1 VFRLP
6 RHRPSL
12 TRARYL
18 LLAMFGLTG
27 LVSFSWLARL
37 PAIRDSLGMGT
48 AELGLA
54 LLLGSLGALVTVLVA
69 PTLVRLRG
77 TAAVFL
83 ASALLISAGIVG
95 MAWSVPF
102 GSRWWLVGGM
112 AVHGMGAALGTV
124 VINVESARIER
135 ALGRSVIAH
144 FHAAFSAGAVL
155 GSLLGA
161 AASWLGVSVAVQ
173 FQAVAVVALGLRVA
187 AVAGGLVL
195 PQRPEEVPLPKAA
208 GRPPV
213 AAWREPRTLLVGAIV
228 AAVVV
233 SEGAANNWVS
243 VAVVDGFDQTEAVGG
258 AVLGVFIAS
267 MLVVRAIGP
276 RLVDRFGRVVA
287 LRAGITASALGVGLF
302 GLAPGLGG
310 AVAGAALWGVG
321 AALCFPICV
330 SAVSDQPLGSAARV
344 GVLSASATI
353 AGLVAPPSLGLLAG
367 SVGVRIALV
376 AVAVALLASLLAT
389 GRVAPQGARD
399 VPGRDVGPEPLAGPA

>member
-144 FHAAFSAGAVL
+144 FH
-155 GSLLGA
+155 A

>member
-1 VFRLP
+1 
-6 RHRPSL
+6 
-12 TRARYL
+12 
-18 LLAMFGLTG
+18 
-27 LVSFSWLARL
+27 
-37 PAIRDSLGMGT
+37 
-48 AELGLA
+48 
-54 LLLGSLGALVTVLVA
+54 
-69 PTLVRLRG
+69 
-77 TAAVFL
+77 
-83 ASALLISAGIVG
+83 
-95 MAWSVPF
+95 
-102 GSRWWLVGGM
+102 
-112 AVHGMGAALGTV
+112 
-124 VINVESARIER
+124 
-135 ALGRSVIAH
+135 
-144 FHAAFSAGAVL
+144 
-155 GSLLGA
+155 
-161 AASWLGVSVAVQ
+161 
-173 FQAVAVVALGLRVA
+173 
-187 AVAGGLVL
+187 
-195 PQRPEEVPLPKAA
+195 
-208 GRPPV
+208 
-213 AAWREPRTLLVGAIV
+213 
-228 AAVVV
+228 
-233 SEGAANNWVS
+233 
-243 VAVVDGFDQTEAVGG
+243 
-258 AVLGVFIAS
+258 

>member
-1 VFRLP
+1 MFRLP

-48 AELGLA
+48 AELGLV
-54 LLLGSLGALVTVLVA
+54 LLLGSLGALVTVIAA
-69 PTLVRLRG
+69 PALVRRLG
-77 TAAVFL
+77 TPAVFL
-83 ASALLISAGIVG
+83 ASSVLISAGIVG
-95 MAWSVPF
+95 MSCAIPF

-112 AVHGMGAALGTV
+112 AVQGMGAALGTV

-161 AASWLGVSVAVQ
+161 LCSWLGVPVAVQ
-173 FQAVAVVALGLRVA
+173 FQAVAVVALGLRLA

-195 PQRPEEVPLPKAA
+195 PQRPDEVALPQTA
-208 GRPPV
+208 GRPSV
-213 AAWREPRTLLVGAIV
+213 RAWREPRTLLIGAIV

-243 VAVVDGFDQTEAVGG
+243 VAVVDGFDQVEAVGG

-267 MLVVRAIGP
+267 MLVVRAVGP

-287 LRAGITASALGVGLF
+287 LRAAITASALGVGLF

-344 GVLSASATI
+344 GVLSASATV
-353 AGLVAPPSLGLLAG
+353 AGLVAPPALGLVAG
-367 SVGVRIALV
+367 AVGVRVALL
-376 AVAVALLASLLAT
+376 AVAVALVASLAAT
-389 GRVAPQGARD
+389 GRVAPYRSRD
-399 VPGRDVGPEPLAGPA
+399 AGVREVSPEPVASTA